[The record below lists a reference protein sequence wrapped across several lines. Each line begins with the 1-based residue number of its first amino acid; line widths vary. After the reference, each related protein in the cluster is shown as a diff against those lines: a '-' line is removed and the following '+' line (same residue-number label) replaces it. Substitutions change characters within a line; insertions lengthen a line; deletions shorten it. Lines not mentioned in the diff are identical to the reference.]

1 MHAIPRLRRRP
12 LTVFVALAL
21 PAFLASAVA
30 QAQTAKERTPT
41 QAASDNGQPATL
53 LDQVVVTGSRIPRA
67 TLEGPSP
74 VTVITKQDIDA
85 QGYRSAFD
93 AISALTQNTGSVQGE
108 DYGNTFTPA
117 ANTINLRG
125 FGPNHTLVLV
135 NGRRLADYPLAYEG
149 SVNVV
154 NLANIPSALIKRI
167 EVLAGGASAV
177 YGSDAVA
184 GVVNIILQDKF
195 DGTDI
200 NLRVGGTEAGGGQ
213 NQRLQVVSGYSNDR
227 IDAVYGLEL
236 SHREAIWG
244 DQRDFM
250 DSLLDK
256 PAGDPLPPTQV
267 GFRRNARTNGYIDPG
282 ANCDNLGG
290 LYHGSTFRANNP
302 RQGWYCGS
310 NEASPAFW
318 TVQTQKKNADAY
330 GSLTWHVSDRT
341 DVFADLQLGISSIE
355 NNTRAPSWTSD
366 NNYFL
371 NQTTGLNEIWYRRI
385 APEEIGSAHANNN
398 RFLERSWSFS
408 AGVRGSFGESDWDY
422 ELAYNRGRYQNLTKR
437 RQFLSG
443 INEFY
448 LGPRLG
454 TTASGIGIYNP
465 DPARLY
471 TPLTPADY
479 QRLTGFYESD
489 NAAWIQNLSFTVN
502 GELFDLPAGP
512 VGFAGVIEAGNQGY
526 RNLPDPRLGDGTFW
540 NTTAGVSASGERD
553 RYAIGAEISV
563 PIFSTLTA
571 SAAARYDD
579 FRFAGRKS
587 GKATWNV
594 GLEFR
599 PIESLLLR
607 ATTAT
612 SFRAPDMNYIF
623 AAQTRGY
630 NPGMTDYW
638 RCRTA
643 GQDFD
648 DCDYSGLSID
658 YTSAGN
664 PNLKPENGKSYGF
677 GIVWSPSD
685 HFDVS
690 VDYYSIRLD
699 DQVTNL
705 SSSRILREEADCRLG
720 QTIGGEPRDINS
732 PNCQDVL
739 SRVIRNP
746 SDAPVQPDQV
756 RRVLINAI
764 NAASERTD
772 GIDLK
777 SNFRWSTGRFGDF
790 NTRVGYTLVLKH
802 DYQQFSDDPKI
813 DVRNSLDYTDWRSKV
828 NASLGW
834 NIGRWNSNL
843 TALRYGSL
851 PNGDGSGRIAPY
863 TRYNGS
869 VSYRLSDQ
877 ASVSLI
883 VNNLRDSRPPA
894 DRSGGGWPFYPVG
907 NYDPYGRQFWLEANY
922 KFN

>member
-1 MHAIPRLRRRP
+1 MHAALRLRRRP
-12 LTVFVALAL
+12 LSVLLALAL
-21 PAFLASAVA
+21 PALAAPALAAETASAGPPA
-30 QAQTAKERTPT
+30 G
-41 QAASDNGQPATL
+41 AATDL
-53 LDQVVVTGSRIPRA
+53 EQVVVTGSRIPRA
-67 TLEGPSP
+67 SLEGPSP
-74 VTVITKQDIDA
+74 VTVISKEDIDA

-93 AISALTQNTGSVQGE
+93 AVSALTQNTGSVQGE
-108 DYGNTFTPA
+108 DFGNTFTPA

-184 GVVNIILQDKF
+184 GVVNIILKDKF
-195 DGTDI
+195 EGTEV
-200 NLRVGGTEAGGGQ
+200 NLRVGGTEHGGGQ
-213 NQRLQVVSGYSNDR
+213 NQRLQLVSGWSGERFDSVFG
-227 IDAVYGLEL
+227 IEL
-236 SHREAIWG
+236 LNREAIWG
-244 DQRDFM
+244 GQRDFM
-250 DSLLDK
+250 DSLLDN
-256 PAGDPLPPTQV
+256 PAGTALLPTQV
-267 GFRRNARTNGYIDPG
+267 GFRRNARSNGFIDPG
-282 ANCDNLGG
+282 ANCATLGG
-290 LYHGSTFRANNP
+290 LYGGSTFRANNP

-310 NEASPAFW
+310 NEAAPAFW
-318 TVQTQKKNADAY
+318 TVQTEKKNADAY
-330 GSLTWHVSDRT
+330 GSLTWHLNDRT
-341 DVFADLQLGISSIE
+341 DLFADVQLGVSSIQ

-366 NNYFL
+366 NNYFY
-371 NQTTGLNEIWYRRI
+371 NQATGLNEIWYRRI

-398 RFLERSWSFS
+398 RFLERSWAFTT
-408 AGVRGSFGESDWDY
+408 GVRGSFAESAWDY
-422 ELAYNRGRYQNLTKR
+422 ELAYNRGRYENKTKR
-437 RQFLSG
+437 RQFLAG

-454 TTASGIGIYNP
+454 TRNGIGVYNP
-465 DPARLY
+465 DPSRLY

-479 QRLTGFYESD
+479 ERLTGFHESD
-489 NAAWIQNLSFTVN
+489 NAAWIQNLAFTVN
-502 GELFDLPAGP
+502 GDLFELPAGP

-526 RNLPDPRLGDGTFW
+526 INRPDPHLGDGTFW
-540 NTTAGVSASGERD
+540 NTSAGVRAEGERD

-563 PIFSTLTA
+563 PLFSRLTA
-571 SAAARYDD
+571 SAAARYDE

-587 GKATWNV
+587 GKATWNA

-599 PIESLLLR
+599 PFDSLLLR
-607 ATTAT
+607 ATAAT

-623 AAQTRGY
+623 AAETRGY

-643 GQDFD
+643 GQPYD
-648 DCDYSGLSID
+648 DCDYSGLAID
-658 YTSAGN
+658 YTSRGN
-664 PNLKPENGKSYGF
+664 PDLKPEAGKSYGV
-677 GIVWSPSD
+677 GLVWSPSER
-685 HFDVS
+685 FDVS
-690 VDYYSIRLD
+690 LDYYSIRLED
-699 DQVTNL
+699 EVTNL

-720 QTIGGEPRDINS
+720 RTVGGEPRDIRS
-732 PNCQDVL
+732 PLCQNAL

-777 SNFRWSTGRFGDF
+777 SNLRWSAGRYGDF
-790 NTRVGYTLVLKH
+790 AARLGYTLVLKH
-802 DYQQFSDDPKI
+802 DYRQFEDDPAI
-813 DVRNSLDYTDWRSKV
+813 DLRDSLDSTDWRSKV
-828 NASLGW
+828 NAGVTW
-834 NIGRWNSNL
+834 NIGDWTANL
-843 TALRYGSL
+843 TGLRYGSL

-863 TRYNGS
+863 ARYNGS
-869 VSYRLSDQ
+869 VSYRFNERG
-877 ASVSLI
+877 SVALI

-907 NYDPYGRQFWLEANY
+907 NYDPYGRQFWLEVNY
-922 KFN
+922 RFR